1 MQQRLSPVPFF
12 GIGLLTCLGFL
23 YGGSLIFMPWWAV
36 IILYVIWVPLYVIA
50 WRRFSKAPRSV
61 LPLAAIGVAC
71 WLLAVV
77 AAILD
82 T

>member
-1 MQQRLSPVPFF
+1 MQPRLSPVPFI

-23 YGGSLIFMPWWAV
+23 YGGSLIFMDWWAV
-36 IILYVIWVPLYVIA
+36 VILYVIWVPLYVIA
-50 WRRFSKAPRSV
+50 WRRFSTRPASV
-61 LPLAAIGVAC
+61 LPLALVGVAV

>member
-1 MQQRLSPVPFF
+1 MQQRLSPVPFI

-23 YGGSLIFMPWWAV
+23 YGGSLIFMDWWAV

-50 WRRFSKAPRSV
+50 WRCFAVKPKAV
-61 LPLAAIGVAC
+61 LPLALIGVGC

-77 AAILD
+77 AAILNS
-82 T
+82 